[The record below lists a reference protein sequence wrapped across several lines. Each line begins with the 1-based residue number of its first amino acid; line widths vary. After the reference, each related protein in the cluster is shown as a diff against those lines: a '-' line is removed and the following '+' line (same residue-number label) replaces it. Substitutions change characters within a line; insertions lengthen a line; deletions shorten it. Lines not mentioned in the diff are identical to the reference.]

1 MDGPAGR
8 ICGTL
13 INPPITGH
21 FSSWFNALVSTTAEV
36 REDSVLT
43 LLVLAPSFAFSA
55 VAVSAQ
61 IDPPTVRQ
69 SRNGEF
75 MTKYYPPT
83 ARSRGEQGKVGFQ
96 ITIDD
101 DGFMT
106 SCEVTASSGFK
117 NLDRETCD
125 FLIKYGKVKPARDSS
140 GRTIATTQQGYMNWK
155 LPPGS
160 PRMAMADTSTSLS
173 CTPGSSAVT
182 VTSSPSSLTD
192 TAGNVV

>member
-1 MDGPAGR
+1 M
-8 ICGTL
+8 
-13 INPPITGH
+13 
-21 FSSWFNALVSTTAEV
+21 
-36 REDSVLT
+36 LT

-55 VAVSAQ
+55 AAVSAQ

-96 ITIDD
+96 IGVDR
-101 DGFMT
+101 DGFLT
-106 SCEVTASSGFK
+106 SCEITQTSGFK

-125 FLIKYGKVKPARDSS
+125 FLVKYAKIKPMRDSD
-140 GRTIATTQQGYMNWK
+140 GRAISASQQGYMNWR

-160 PRMAMADTSTSLS
+160 RKVAMVDSATSLDPDKLVCRRFPRTGS
-173 CTPGSSAVT
+173 KVGMVKQCMTRQEWANQDQRARDQVTRIQDQSEGCDNVSIPCTKAR
-182 VTSSPSSLTD
+182 
-192 TAGNVV
+192 